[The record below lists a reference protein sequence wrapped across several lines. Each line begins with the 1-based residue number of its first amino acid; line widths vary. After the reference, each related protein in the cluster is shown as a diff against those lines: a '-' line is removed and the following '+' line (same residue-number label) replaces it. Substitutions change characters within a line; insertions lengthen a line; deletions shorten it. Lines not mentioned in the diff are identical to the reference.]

1 MRITTRNARFQQWQS
16 LLTNRAKRQRAGE
29 FLVQGVRPINLAVE
43 HGWPLH
49 ALLHRDTD
57 DLSRWARD
65 ILDRVDAPR
74 FAVAPDLL
82 GELSDKDDADVEL
95 IAVAA
100 IAPDDLSRIE
110 VGPSFLGVVFDRP
123 GSPGN
128 IGTLLRSADAFGADG
143 VIVTGH
149 AADVYDPK
157 TVRASTGSLFSVPA
171 VRMPSHREVLDWA
184 DGRCAVVAA
193 DESAEV
199 DVADHD
205 LTRPT
210 LLVIGNETVGL
221 SAAWRS
227 ACDRM
232 VRIPIGGSASSLN
245 AATAASVLL
254 YEAARQRTPPRTGPA
269 PDTSGA
275 W

>member
-1 MRITTRNARFQQWQS
+1 
-16 LLTNRAKRQRAGE
+16 
-29 FLVQGVRPINLAVE
+29 
-43 HGWPLH
+43 
-49 ALLHRDTD
+49 
-57 DLSRWARD
+57 
-65 ILDRVDAPR
+65 
-74 FAVAPDLL
+74 
-82 GELSDKDDADVEL
+82 
-95 IAVAA
+95 
-100 IAPDDLSRIE
+100 
-110 VGPSFLGVVFDRP
+110 
-123 GSPGN
+123 
-128 IGTLLRSADAFGADG
+128 
-143 VIVTGH
+143 
-149 AADVYDPK
+149 
-157 TVRASTGSLFSVPA
+157 
-171 VRMPSHREVLDWA
+171 MPSHREVLDWA
-184 DGRCAVVAA
+184 AGRCAVVAA

-221 SAAWRS
+221 SSAWRS